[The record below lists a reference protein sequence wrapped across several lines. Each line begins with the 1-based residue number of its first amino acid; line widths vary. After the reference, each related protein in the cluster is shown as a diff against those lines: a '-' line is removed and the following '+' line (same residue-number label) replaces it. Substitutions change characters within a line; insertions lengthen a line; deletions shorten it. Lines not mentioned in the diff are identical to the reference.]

1 MTASLRKRDRIREHL
16 IALIESRAVGQ
27 AIPSERQIA
36 AELSVSRPTL
46 RSVVD
51 ELIAD
56 GWLIREHGRGVFVA
70 APKIAQRV
78 LGGSADGGATYPPA
92 PGTWTSRIL
101 NHSVVPAG
109 QAIGSRLRT
118 DAATP
123 ILRIARQRLVDAT
136 PIAVETIHLLHAL
149 VPDLDPADLES
160 GSLYAL
166 LRSRYGVVPTE
177 AEQRNEAAAAD
188 AVARPAYLGRI
199 ELGVPAAQRLDAL
212 LVGQQD
218 RARPVD
224 LVVPDPDLLA
234 DLAQGLRAEDRLS
247 TGVRNGSRAGLRT

>member
-166 LRSRYGVVPTE
+166 LRSRYGVIPTE

-188 AVARPAYLGRI
+188 SMQA
-199 ELGVPAAQRLDAL
+199 AL
-212 LVGQQD
+212 LGIAEGAPVLTLERVTTDQEGRLFEFARAAYRSD
-218 RARPVD
+218 RYC
-224 LVVPDPDLLA
+224 LVS
-234 DLAQGLRAEDRLS
+234 RLTLTDTS
-247 TGVRNGSRAGLRT
+247 GSPRLVQTQP

>member
-149 VPDLDPADLES
+149 VPDLDPAELES

-166 LRSRYGVVPTE
+166 LRSRYGVIPTE

-188 AVARPAYLGRI
+188 SMQA
-199 ELGVPAAQRLDAL
+199 AL
-212 LVGQQD
+212 LGIAEGAPVLTLERVTTDQEGRLFEFARAAYRSD
-218 RARPVD
+218 RYC
-224 LVVPDPDLLA
+224 LV
-234 DLAQGLRAEDRLS
+234 
-247 TGVRNGSRAGLRT
+247 SRVTPS